1 MRRFTSCVIVLHCLF
16 LGIPASSGTQ
26 AGKTVDTGIRRQ
38 GDKKTWGQADKEKIF
53 PRLTSL
59 SPSSPRQ
66 SPQRGEPPH
75 GEPAL
80 QEGNP
85 PQATGVSAK
94 RRLRQRVA
102 SPQEIPRRGA
112 GSSSPDRPIS
122 FASWKSSQ
130 SGTLNATNFQKL
142 GLPREQVWVIDGKQQ
157 AQRQSFMWVV
167 KDTKKAEQQPFLQVQ
182 NSLDKPAKPDEKTDV
197 TPKPAKKEELE
208 PFDKVVKDTET
219 LQGLFTL
226 YRDKEKN
233 KIYLEI
239 KPEQLN
245 KNYLA
250 TATLESGIGEAGIYS
265 GMPLQDF
272 LFYFQR
278 MSNKVQFVVKNV
290 NFRTREGD
298 PQQRSLARSFSDSV
312 LYSVTIKS
320 IHPERKTILIDLGD
334 VLLTD
339 LAGLSFSLGVAPAA
353 DKSYFGTAKAFP
365 QNMEIESVLNF
376 TNTRVNIEK
385 LRFGALPDPRGFTL
399 RVHYSLS
406 ELPQNNYR
414 SRLADE
420 RLGYFITAYQDLSND
435 ERKEPFVR
443 YINRWHLEK
452 QNPSAALSPPKK
464 PIVFWIDNAVPLEY
478 RDAIKEGV
486 LMWNKAFEK
495 AGFKDAIQV
504 RQMPDD
510 ATWDPADIRYN
521 TIRWINTVDGY
532 FALGPSRVNPLT
544 GEILDADILVDGSFI
559 RALKNEYPKVVQLN
573 QTQNQT
579 PLSALMEN
587 SLLCANKLEAKNS
600 DSTQSLEMEGLT
612 NNLSKLAGQYDLC
625 YGMEAANQFAY
636 GSLAM
641 KLLRDVPP
649 SNEQMKEYIHQYLR
663 LIIAHEVGHTLGL
676 RHNFRGSTLLSP
688 EQMNNRDITRTKGLI
703 TSVMDYIPPNIAPRG
718 TKQGD
723 YFPKMIGPYDEWA
736 IQYGYTPI
744 PAATT
749 TTEKPFLDKLANQS
763 DKPELSYSTDEDVFD
778 LDPTANA
785 WDNSSNVLLYS
796 HWQLDNARVMWQ
808 RLNQDDLLSGKSFS
822 DVKEQFGTVFSNYF
836 QNIYYITKYVGGQS
850 FYRVQPGDSQGQ
862 LPFQPV
868 PVEKQRQALDIIQKY
883 VFAEDALSFPPELLN
898 KLAPSRWRHWG
909 SSPRTGRL
917 DFPIHDWVLFMQS
930 SVLSDLLSSDRLSRL
945 KDIELKTQPDQS
957 LSLPEL
963 YDTLQTSIWAEV
975 LKPNGKPLV
984 ISSLR
989 RGLQR
994 QYLDL
999 LTRMVLRKERVPE
1012 DARTL
1017 AWYKIRQ
1024 LNEKLDG
1031 VSSNDEY
1038 TKAHLLETRD
1048 RINKVL
1054 NAQVQAN

>member
-1 MRRFTSCVIVLHCLF
+1 MLI
-16 LGIPASSGTQ
+16 
-26 AGKTVDTGIRRQ
+26 
-38 GDKKTWGQADKEKIF
+38 
-53 PRLTSL
+53 
-59 SPSSPRQ
+59 
-66 SPQRGEPPH
+66 
-75 GEPAL
+75 
-80 QEGNP
+80 
-85 PQATGVSAK
+85 
-94 RRLRQRVA
+94 
-102 SPQEIPRRGA
+102 
-112 GSSSPDRPIS
+112 SSS
-122 FASWKSSQ
+122 SSQ
-130 SGTLNATNFQKL
+130 LRPSKSKNATFFEKQ
-142 GLPREQVWVIDGKQQ
+142 GLPKEQVWVIDGKQQ
-157 AQRQSFMWVV
+157 VQRKSFIWVV
-167 KDTKKAEQQPFLQVQ
+167 EDTKKAEQQPFLQVQ
-182 NSLDKPAKPDEKTDV
+182 NIVEKPTKPEEKTDV
-197 TPKPAKKEELE
+197 TPKPSKKEELE

-219 LQGLFTL
+219 LPGLFTL

-245 KNYLA
+245 NNYLA

-278 MSNKVQFVVKNV
+278 VNNKVHFVVRNV

-298 PQQRSLARSFSDSV
+298 PQERSLARSFSDSV
-312 LYSVTIKS
+312 LYSVSIKS
-320 IHPERKTILIDLGD
+320 IHPVRKTLLIDMGD
-334 VLLTD
+334 LLLTD
-339 LAGLSFSLGVAPAA
+339 LAGLSSSLGVAPAA

-365 QNMEIESVLNF
+365 LNMEIESVLNF
-376 TNTRVNIEK
+376 TNTRVNSGK
-385 LRFGALPDPRGFTL
+385 FRFGGTLPDLRGFTL

-406 ELPQNNYR
+406 QLPEKNYR

-420 RLGYFITAYQDLSND
+420 RVGYFITAYQDISND
-435 ERKEPFVR
+435 ERRDSFVR

-452 QNPSAALSPPKK
+452 LNPSAAVSPPKK

-486 LMWNKAFEK
+486 LMWNQAFEK
-495 AGFKDAIQV
+495 AGFKNAIQV
-504 RQMPDD
+504 QQMPDN

-532 FALGPSRVNPLT
+532 FAMGPSRVNPLT
-544 GEILDADILVDGSFI
+544 GEILAADILVDGSFI
-559 RALKNEYPKVVQLN
+559 RALKNDYPKVVQLN
-573 QTQNQT
+573 QTKNQT
-579 PLSALMEN
+579 SLSALMHN
-587 SLLCANKLEAKNS
+587 SLLCTNRLETESS
-600 DSTQSLEMEGLT
+600 DTSVESTEMDGLASR
-612 NNLSKLAGQYDLC
+612 LSKLAGQYDLC

-641 KLLRDVPP
+641 KLLRDTPP
-649 SNEQMKEYIHQYLR
+649 NNQQMKDFVHQYLR

-676 RHNFRGSTLLSP
+676 RHNFRGSTLLTP
-688 EQMNNRDITRTKGLI
+688 EEMNNKDVTRNKGLI
-703 TSVMDYIPPNIAPRG
+703 SSVMDYIPPNVAPRG

-744 PAATT
+744 PVATPAA
-749 TTEKPFLDKLANQS
+749 EKPFLDKITEQS
-763 DKPELSYSTDEDVFD
+763 NKPELSYSTDEDVFD

-785 WDNSSNVLLYS
+785 WDNSNNVLLYS
-796 HWQLDNARVMWQ
+796 HWQLDNALVMWQ
-808 RLNQDDLLSGKSFS
+808 QLNSVDLLSSESFS
-822 DVKEQFGTVFSNYF
+822 NVKEEFGTVFSHYF
-836 QNIYYITKYVGGQS
+836 QNIYYITKYIGGQS
-850 FYRVQPGDSQGQ
+850 FYRVQPGNTQGR

-868 PVEKQRQALDIIQKY
+868 PVEQQRQALELVQKY

-917 DFPIHDWVLFMQS
+917 DFPIHDWVLYMQS
-930 SVLSDLLSSDRLSRL
+930 SVLWDLLSGDRLSRL
-945 KDIELKTQPDQS
+945 KDIELKNQGNQT
-957 LSLPEL
+957 LSIPEL
-963 YDTLQTSIWAEV
+963 FDTLQNGIWTEV
-975 LKPNGKPLV
+975 LKPNDKPIV

-994 QYLDL
+994 KYVDK
-999 LTRMVLRKERVPE
+999 LTMMVLRKEPVPE

-1017 AWYKIRQ
+1017 AWYKLKQ

-1031 VSSNDEY
+1031 LSSSDEY

>member
-75 GEPAL
+75 G
-80 QEGNP
+80 
-85 PQATGVSAK
+85 
-94 RRLRQRVA
+94 
-102 SPQEIPRRGA
+102 A

-122 FASWKSSQ
+122 SASWKSSQ

-219 LQGLFTL
+219 LPGLFTL

-406 ELPQNNYR
+406 QLPQNNYR

-420 RLGYFITAYQDLSND
+420 RVGYFITAYQDLSND

-464 PIVFWIDNAVPLEY
+464 PIIFWIDNAVPLEY

-486 LMWNKAFEK
+486 LMWNKALK
-495 AGFKDAIQV
+495 RQDSRMQFKCVKCRMTPPGIQ
-504 RQMPDD
+504 QIY
-510 ATWDPADIRYN
+510 AT
-521 TIRWINTVDGY
+521 TQ
-532 FALGPSRVNPLT
+532 FA
-544 GEILDADILVDGSFI
+544 
-559 RALKNEYPKVVQLN
+559 
-573 QTQNQT
+573 
-579 PLSALMEN
+579 
-587 SLLCANKLEAKNS
+587 
-600 DSTQSLEMEGLT
+600 GLT
-612 NNLSKLAGQYDLC
+612 
-625 YGMEAANQFAY
+625 
-636 GSLAM
+636 
-641 KLLRDVPP
+641 P
-649 SNEQMKEYIHQYLR
+649 
-663 LIIAHEVGHTLGL
+663 
-676 RHNFRGSTLLSP
+676 
-688 EQMNNRDITRTKGLI
+688 
-703 TSVMDYIPPNIAPRG
+703 
-718 TKQGD
+718 
-723 YFPKMIGPYDEWA
+723 
-736 IQYGYTPI
+736 
-744 PAATT
+744 
-749 TTEKPFLDKLANQS
+749 
-763 DKPELSYSTDEDVFD
+763 
-778 LDPTANA
+778 
-785 WDNSSNVLLYS
+785 
-796 HWQLDNARVMWQ
+796 
-808 RLNQDDLLSGKSFS
+808 
-822 DVKEQFGTVFSNYF
+822 
-836 QNIYYITKYVGGQS
+836 
-850 FYRVQPGDSQGQ
+850 
-862 LPFQPV
+862 
-868 PVEKQRQALDIIQKY
+868 
-883 VFAEDALSFPPELLN
+883 
-898 KLAPSRWRHWG
+898 
-909 SSPRTGRL
+909 
-917 DFPIHDWVLFMQS
+917 
-930 SVLSDLLSSDRLSRL
+930 
-945 KDIELKTQPDQS
+945 
-957 LSLPEL
+957 
-963 YDTLQTSIWAEV
+963 
-975 LKPNGKPLV
+975 
-984 ISSLR
+984 
-989 RGLQR
+989 
-994 QYLDL
+994 
-999 LTRMVLRKERVPE
+999 
-1012 DARTL
+1012 
-1017 AWYKIRQ
+1017 
-1024 LNEKLDG
+1024 
-1031 VSSNDEY
+1031 
-1038 TKAHLLETRD
+1038 
-1048 RINKVL
+1048 
-1054 NAQVQAN
+1054 